1 MRHNEELNPEQRRA
15 TLHAEGPLLIVA
27 GAGAGKTKTIAHR
40 ILNLIERGI
49 PPEQI
54 LAITFTNK
62 AAREMEER
70 VLSLLGER
78 RGRDAGRP
86 LVTTFHALG
95 ARMLRES
102 GERIGVS
109 RRFTILDRS
118 DSLAVVRAALV
129 EGGIDPKQFE
139 PGRVLAAISR
149 RKNTMSA
156 AGEDARVRESGA
168 FDQIILAAWRR
179 YESLLS
185 ARKALDFDDLLIK
198 PVTLL
203 RDHADLRA
211 QYQNRWTHLHIDEYQ
226 DTNGIQYE
234 LARLLAERH
243 RNICVVGDADQTI
256 YSWRGA
262 DIRNILEFENDYPG
276 AEVVLLEENYRSTQ
290 TILSSAN
297 AVIRKNRLR
306 KEKNLFTR
314 NQSGEKISVFGAY
327 DETDEARFIA
337 ERSAELI
344 ARGIP
349 PEEIAVLY
357 RANFQSRA
365 LEEAF
370 LAGGVPYQVLGVRF
384 FERKEVKDA
393 VSYIRAA
400 LDPENTHDL
409 ARIINVPPRGIGK
422 ATVAKVLAGERD
434 HLPAAA
440 KARVASFFDLLVRIR
455 EAAQKE
461 KPSSLLKFVLTET
474 GMERLL
480 RDSGE
485 EGAERLENLRELVT
499 LASRY
504 DGMNT
509 EDGLQQMLEDAALA
523 TDQDSLD
530 EKRSAVKLMTV
541 HAAKG
546 LEFRIVFI
554 AGLEEGLFPHRGMG
568 RDSEEERGEEERRLF
583 YVALTRAKEKVF
595 LSHAAVR
602 TIFGAKQVNIPSE
615 FLSDIDSD
623 FIEEEAGEGGRGEPL
638 FTVRFD

>member
-1 MRHNEELNPEQRRA
+1 MHHSGELNPKQQQA
-15 TLHAEGPLLIVA
+15 ALHTEGPLLIIA
-27 GAGAGKTKTIAHR
+27 GAGAGKTKTLAHR
-40 ILNLIERGI
+40 MLNLIERSV

-70 VLSLLGER
+70 VMALLGDR
-78 RGRDAGRP
+78 RSRDAGRP
-86 LVTTFHALG
+86 FVTTFHALG

-102 GERIGVS
+102 GERIGVP
-109 RRFTILDRS
+109 RRFTILDRG

-129 EGGIDPKQFE
+129 ESGIDPKQFE

-149 RKNTMSA
+149 RKNTGGA
-156 AGEDARVRESGA
+156 AGEDARWQENGA
-168 FDQIILAAWRR
+168 FDRVVLAAWRR
-179 YESLLS
+179 YESLLA

-198 PVTLL
+198 PVALL
-203 RDHADLRA
+203 RDHADICAR
-211 QYQNRWTHLHIDEYQ
+211 YQDRWTHLHIDEYQ

-276 AEVVLLEENYRSTQ
+276 AAVVLLEENYRSTQ

-297 AVIRKNRLR
+297 TVIQKNRLR

-314 NQSGEKISVFGAY
+314 NKSGEKISVFGAY

-337 ERSAELI
+337 ERSAHLI

-370 LAGGVPYQVLGVRF
+370 LAGGIPYQVLGVRF

-400 LDPENTHDL
+400 LDPENAYDL

-422 ATVAKVLAGERD
+422 ATVAKVLAGEKAS
-434 HLPAAA
+434 LPSAAG
-440 KARVASFFDLLVRIR
+440 ARVASFFNLLARIR
-455 EAAQKE
+455 GAARKE
-461 KPSSLLKFVLTET
+461 SPSSLLKFVLTET
-474 GMERLL
+474 GMERIL

-504 DGMNT
+504 DTMNT
-509 EDGLQQMLEDAALA
+509 EDGLEQMLQDAALA

-530 EKRSAVKLMTV
+530 EKKSAVKLMTV

-554 AGLEEGLFPHRGMG
+554 AGLEDGLFPHRGMG
-568 RDSEEERGEEERRLF
+568 NDHAEEREEEERRLF

-602 TIFGAKQVNIPSE
+602 TIFGAKQVSVPSE
-615 FLSDIDSD
+615 FLSDIDPELM
-623 FIEEEAGEGGRGEPL
+623 EEEAGEGGGGEPL
-638 FTVRFD
+638 LTVRFD